1 MRVRMVKLAGQE
13 SFSFDGIGGVAG
25 AENACA
31 PSRQL
36 RLVATPGRPLTKAQK
51 KFDRLLRKVET
62 LRAERGRTTARWDA
76 FVKIYQERIHPEER
90 RMLARR
96 KQVVLLLAAQWRKPK
111 GLGKLQREQ
120 LAALLAGQL
129 RTLAEEGP
137 ELMDEELRALWSE
150 LQPAR
155 EPEEEEGAGDGADR
169 GEAAD
174 QAAMPPELGELI
186 DQLGL
191 DRKAFR
197 SRMSP
202 EEIMREIERQMRD
215 GPGGAPSGDDDGE
228 RGATG
233 ETSGKGREARPRSS
247 RQEAAERKAAERAAA
262 REEAR
267 KRTVVSIYKQLA
279 KVLHPDLEQDPA
291 MRERKHALMQELT
304 KAYREGDLHTLLR
317 LELAWLKREEGD
329 LERLGDEKVGIYCEL
344 LEEQVEE
351 LQAEIRD
358 VPFSPRFAAVA
369 RFARPFGQGPQ
380 NVESILIS
388 IRELSESLRRFRDE
402 MSGPRS
408 RESLREA
415 LREVAAQRRE
425 AERWSSFMDGF

>member
-1 MRVRMVKLAGQE
+1 MGKLKGQE
-13 SFSFDGIGGVAG
+13 RFSFDGIGGVAG

-155 EPEEEEGAGDGADR
+155 EPEEEEGAGDAADH
-169 GEAAD
+169 GEADD
-174 QAAMPPELGELI
+174 QAAIPPELGELI

-191 DRKAFR
+191 DRKAFH
-197 SRMSP
+197 SRMSS

-215 GPGGAPSGDDDGE
+215 GPGVAPSGDDDGE

-233 ETSGKGREARPRSS
+233 ETSGRGGGARPRSS

-279 KVLHPDLEQDPA
+279 KVLHPDLEQDSA
-291 MRERKHALMQELT
+291 MRDRKHALMQELT

-358 VPFSPRFAAVA
+358 VPFSPRFAVVA

-388 IRELSESLRRFRDE
+388 IREVSESLRRFRDE

-415 LREVAAQRRE
+415 LREVAARLRE